1 MKLARI
7 DGKIFCTASD
17 PKLKGVKLY
26 IIQPLDDKLQ
36 PIGKRIVAADGV
48 GSQEGQIVFWV
59 SAREA
64 TLAIPEREIPADA
77 GIVGIVD
84 EIGSDKQ

>member
-1 MKLARI
+1 MKL
-7 DGKIFCTASD
+7 GKIIGKLFCTIAD
-17 PKLKGVKLY
+17 PKLDGVKLY
-26 IIQPLDDKLQ
+26 VIQPLDSELN
-36 PIGKRIVAADGV
+36 PMGKSIVAADGV

-64 TLAIPEREIPADA
+64 TLCIQNREIPVDA

-84 EIGSDKQ
+84 AI

>member
-7 DGKIFCTASD
+7 LGKLYCTASD
-17 PKLKGVKLY
+17 PKLTGAKLY
-26 IIQPLDDKLQ
+26 VIQPLDENLA
-36 PIGKRIVAADGV
+36 PMGKAIVAVDGV
-48 GSQEGQIVFWV
+48 GANEGQIVFWV

-64 TLAIPEREIPADA
+64 TLCIPGREIPADA

-84 EIGSDKQ
+84 SV

>member
-7 DGKIFCTASD
+7 LGKLYCTVSD
-17 PKLKGVKLY
+17 PKLTGVKLY
-26 IIQPLDDKLQ
+26 VIQPLDESLA
-36 PIGKRIVAADGV
+36 PMGNAIVAVDGV
-48 GSQEGQIVFWV
+48 GANEGQIVFWV

-64 TLAIPEREIPADA
+64 TLCIQGREIPADA

-84 EIGSDKQ
+84 SV